1 MIKVLMTGA
10 GAPGGPGII
19 KGLQQDSNI
28 DLIVGDVNP
37 VASGKFLNDKFELL
51 LNADDPEF
59 ISDLLRI
66 CIKNQIDIIFP
77 LVTKELFKL
86 SKGKKIFSE
95 HGIKIVVSDYESL
108 KIANDKSAL
117 YNHLKP
123 KNILTPNFRVAKT
136 FTEVIE
142 AFEQLGFPKNPI
154 CIKPSIS
161 NGSRGVRIIDN
172 SIDEFDLLF
181 KHKPNSLYMTFDK
194 LKEILAD
201 KEFPEL
207 LISEVLPGEEFTID
221 TIVSKGK
228 AEIVLPRKR
237 TKMNGGISVAGSFEE
252 NDEIINYCKEII
264 ASLDLDGPIGLQVK
278 KSSTGDFKI
287 LEINPRIQ
295 GTSIAALGLGVN
307 LPLLAIYNA
316 LGETIKM
323 PIVKWE
329 TNFVRYYNEVFY

>member
-1 MIKVLMTGA
+1 MTGA

-19 KGLQQDSNI
+19 KGIQQDSNI
-28 DLIVGDVNP
+28 DLIVADVNCE
-37 VASGKFLNDKFELL
+37 ASGRFLNDQFEQVLS
-51 LNADDPEF
+51 ADDPEF
-59 ISDLLRI
+59 IPDLLRI
-66 CIKNQIDIIFP
+66 CIKHNIDVIFP

-86 SKGKKIFSE
+86 SKEKKIFSD
-95 HGIKIVVSDYESL
+95 HGIKIIVSDYESL

-117 YNHLKP
+117 YNHLKI
-123 KNILTPNFRVAKT
+123 KNISTPNFKVAKT

-142 AFEQLGFPKNPI
+142 AFEQLGYPKNPI

-194 LKEILAD
+194 LKEILVD

-207 LISEVLPGEEFTID
+207 LISEVLPGEEYTID
-221 TIVSKGK
+221 TIVTKGR
-228 AEIVLPRKR
+228 AEIVLPRIR

-252 NDEIINYCKEII
+252 NNEIINYCKEII
-264 ASLDLDGPIGLQVK
+264 SSLNLDGPIGLQVK
-278 KSSTGDFKI
+278 KSESGIFKI

-295 GTSIAALGLGVN
+295 GTSIAAIGLGIN
-307 LPLLAIYNA
+307 LPLLSIYNA
-316 LGETIKM
+316 LGDEIKM
-323 PIVKWE
+323 PTVKWD